1 MEDIHLL
8 PTYIFSLIWKINTRV
23 SINVQ
28 NPCLKICE
36 LVCQQFSFDFQVFL
50 KNTDEF
56 LPVLIITW
64 GGEEAISVS
73 ETIVLSIYNANTKFM
88 KTNNTLIMIVSM
100 TWNREYKQI
109 IWVQNLWIFFGE
121 SWFTRQALEALLGV
135 EKCDRVIAVTHSFVG
150 LSNHSWEHPYWKWIV
165 SNDSKYEFFGY
176 CVENLVE
183 WFVTLHLIDDN
194 NRYGHLF

>member
-1 MEDIHLL
+1 M
-8 PTYIFSLIWKINTRV
+8 
-23 SINVQ
+23 Q

-50 KNTDEF
+50 KKTDEF
-56 LPVLIITW
+56 LPILIITW

-109 IWVQNLWIFFGE
+109 I
-121 SWFTRQALEALLGV
+121 
-135 EKCDRVIAVTHSFVG
+135 
-150 LSNHSWEHPYWKWIV
+150 
-165 SNDSKYEFFGY
+165 
-176 CVENLVE
+176 
-183 WFVTLHLIDDN
+183 
-194 NRYGHLF
+194 